1 MNQLPDK
8 HHSKTISQSTEPKK
22 DVFLTSSTMS
32 PIKSA
37 IRLSLFYIVFGSLWI
52 ISSDE
57 ILELLVSDQSVYQE
71 LQTYKGWGYVIITGV
86 LLFFLALRTLKLYEI
101 ARSQTIK
108 INEELNQQLKITS
121 ETQQRYQL
129 AVDGSHDSIWDFEIQ
144 ENKFFSSTK
153 LLETMGYGVDELK
166 VSSLEDWL
174 GLIHPDD
181 YEAFYTSISAYLNAG
196 HGNFEYVYRVINK
209 DKSDCWILTRCQ
221 GYWDEN
227 GKAVRLA
234 GSHTNIT
241 PTKKMEE
248 ELFRLAY
255 FDSLTKLPNWIKF
268 KEIIS
273 SAITHCK
280 DDEVLSL
287 IFIDID
293 DFKNINDLLGYT
305 VGDQLIIR
313 LAAELD
319 QFLPYHHQLAKIG
332 GDSFGIL
339 LNRKK
344 SDNNFEVRAIITNL
358 IKFIQTERSIEEQR
372 VVIFAS
378 IGVAQFPSDATD
390 ASNLMLCANAAMALA
405 KERGK
410 NNVQFYTHE
419 QHDLHIH
426 QIALISDLHHAIE
439 RNELLLYYQPV
450 VRLSDMSL
458 HGFECLLRWKQT
470 EKGFISPDE
479 FITLAENTGIITHIE
494 EWVFEH
500 VMMQVVKWR
509 SINKT
514 HAPIAINLSSRGL
527 VNKDFIDHIE
537 SLMKKYN
544 ILRYEIEVEI
554 TETSFISSFEIAA
567 SHVRRLQLLGIKILL
582 DDFGKGYSSL
592 AYLRQLPIDILK
604 IDRLFTNHVIDI
616 ERNDYLAV
624 AMIDMAHMINT
635 EVIVEGIENQIQL
648 DYMKKHNAEFGQ
660 GYFLHIPSLPEE
672 LGHLFTKSE

>member
-8 HHSKTISQSTEPKK
+8 HHSNSISHSTEPKK
-22 DVFLTSSTMS
+22 GVFLTSSSMT

-37 IRLSLFYIVFGSLWI
+37 ARLSFFYVVFGSLWI

-57 ILELLVSDQSVYQE
+57 VLELLITDYPTYQTI
-71 LQTYKGWGYVIITGV
+71 QTYKGWGYVIITGI
-86 LLFFLALRTLKLYEI
+86 LLYFLALRTLKLYEI

-108 INEELNQQLKITS
+108 MNEELNQQLKITN

-129 AVDGSHDSIWDFEIQ
+129 AVDGSHDSIWDYEIQ

-166 VSSLEDWL
+166 VSTLEDWL

-181 YEAFYTSISAYLNAG
+181 YEAFYTGISDYLNSG
-196 HGNFEYVYRVINK
+196 SGNFECTYRVISK
-209 DKSDCWILTRCQ
+209 DRSDCWILTRCQ

-227 GKAVRLA
+227 GNAVRLA

-241 PTKKMEE
+241 PNKKMEE

-255 FDSLTKLPNWIKF
+255 FDSLTELPNWIKF
-268 KEIIS
+268 KEIIN
-273 SAITHCK
+273 SAISQCK

-305 VGDQLIIR
+305 VGDQLITR

-319 QFLPYHHQLAKIG
+319 QFLPKPHQLAKIG

-344 SDNNFEVRAIITNL
+344 SDNNVDVQIIITNMVKL
-358 IKFIQTERSIEEQR
+358 IQTERSIEEQR

-378 IGVAQFPSDATD
+378 IGVAQFPSDAPD
-390 ASNLMLCANAAMALA
+390 ASNLMLCANASMALA

-410 NNVQFYTHE
+410 NNVQFYTHD

-450 VRLSDMSL
+450 LRLSDMSL
-458 HGFECLLRWKQT
+458 HGFECLLRWKHT

-494 EWVFEH
+494 EWVFEQA
-500 VMMQVVKWR
+500 MMQLVKWR
-509 SINKT
+509 SVNT
-514 HAPIAINLSSRGL
+514 TQAPIAINLSSRGL

-544 ILRYEIEVEI
+544 IQRNEVEVEI
-554 TETSFISSFEIAA
+554 TETSFITSFEIAA
-567 SHVRRLQLLGIKILL
+567 GHVKRLQYLGIKILL

-624 AMIDMAHMINT
+624 AMIDMAHMIKT

-660 GYFLHIPSLPEE
+660 GYFLYMPSRPEE
-672 LGHLFTKSE
+672 LEHLFTKSV

>member
-1 MNQLPDK
+1 
-8 HHSKTISQSTEPKK
+8 
-22 DVFLTSSTMS
+22 MS

-52 ISSDE
+52 ILSDE
-57 ILELLVSDQSVYQE
+57 ILEWLITDYQTYQTI
-71 LQTYKGWGYVIITGV
+71 QTYKGWLYVIITGI
-86 LLFFLALRTLKLYEI
+86 LLYFLVLRTLKLYET
-101 ARSQTIK
+101 ARSQTSN

-129 AVDGSHDSIWDFEIQ
+129 AVDGSRDSIWDYEIR

-166 VSSLEDWL
+166 VSTLEDWL

-196 HGNFEYVYRVINK
+196 SGNFEYVFRVITK

-227 GKAVRLA
+227 GDAVRLA

-241 PTKKMEE
+241 PKKKMEE

-273 SAITHCK
+273 SAITQCK

-305 VGDQLIIR
+305 IGDRLIIR

-319 QFLPYHHQLAKIG
+319 QFLPKPHQLAKIG

-344 SDNNFEVRAIITNL
+344 SDNNFEVQSIITNMVKL
-358 IKFIQTERSIEEQR
+358 IQTERSIEEQK

-378 IGVAQFPSDATD
+378 IGVAQFPLDATD
-390 ASNLMLCANAAMALA
+390 ASNLMLCANASMSLA
-405 KERGK
+405 KESGK
-410 NNVQFYTHE
+410 NNVQFYTHD
-419 QHDLHIH
+419 QHNLHIH
-426 QIALISDLHHAIE
+426 QIELISDLHHAVE
-439 RNELLLYYQPV
+439 RNELQLLYQPV
-450 VRLSDMSL
+450 LRLTDMSL
-458 HGFECLLRWKQT
+458 YGFECLLRWKHT
-470 EKGFISPDE
+470 KKGFISPDE
-479 FITLAENTGIITHIE
+479 FITLAENTGIITNIE
-494 EWVFEH
+494 EWVFENA
-500 VMMQVVKWR
+500 MKQLVKWR
-509 SINKT
+509 PINIGL
-514 HAPIAINLSSRGL
+514 APIAINLSSRGL
-527 VNKDFIDHIE
+527 VNEDFIDHIE
-537 SLMKKYN
+537 SLMKKYD
-544 ILRYEIEVEI
+544 IQKDEIEIEI
-554 TETSFISSFEIAA
+554 TETSFITSFEIAA
-567 SHVRRLQLLGIKILL
+567 NHVKRLQYLGIKILL

-604 IDRLFTNHVIDI
+604 IDRLFTNHVIDV

-660 GYFLHIPSLPEE
+660 GYFLYMPSRPEE
-672 LGHLFTKSE
+672 LEHLFTKSV

>member
-1 MNQLPDK
+1 MNQLSDK
-8 HHSKTISQSTEPKK
+8 HHSKSIEPKK
-22 DVFLTSSTMS
+22 GIFLTSSAMS

-37 IRLSLFYIVFGSLWI
+37 IRLSFFYIVFGSLWI
-52 ISSDE
+52 ILSDE
-57 ILELLVSDQSVYQE
+57 VLELLITDYRVYQKI
-71 LQTYKGWGYVIITGV
+71 QTYKGWLYVIFTGI
-86 LLFFLALRTLKLYEI
+86 LLYFLILRTLKLYEN

-129 AVDGSHDSIWDFEIQ
+129 AVDGSRDSIWDYEIR

-166 VSSLEDWL
+166 VSTLEDWL

-196 HGNFEYVYRVINK
+196 SGNFEYVFRVITK
-209 DKSDCWILTRCQ
+209 DNSDCWILTRCQ

-227 GKAVRLA
+227 GDAVRLA

-241 PTKKMEE
+241 PKKKMEE

-273 SAITHCK
+273 SAITQCK

-305 VGDQLIIR
+305 IGDRLIIR

-319 QFLPYHHQLAKIG
+319 QFLPKPHQLAKIG

-344 SDNNFEVRAIITNL
+344 SDNNFDVQAIITNMVKL
-358 IKFIQTERSIEEQR
+358 IQTERSIEEQK

-378 IGVAQFPSDATD
+378 VGVAQFPKDAVD
-390 ASNLMLCANAAMALA
+390 ASNLMLCANASISLA
-405 KERGK
+405 KELGK
-410 NNVQFYTHE
+410 NNVQFYTHG

-426 QIALISDLHHAIE
+426 QIELISDLHHAIE
-439 RNELLLYYQPV
+439 RNELFLLYQPV
-450 VRLSDMSL
+450 LRLTDMSL
-458 HGFECLLRWKQT
+458 HGFECLLRWKHTQ
-470 EKGFISPDE
+470 KGFISPDE
-479 FITLAENTGIITHIE
+479 FITLAENTGIITNIE
-494 EWVFEH
+494 EWVFENA
-500 VMMQVVKWR
+500 MKQLVKWR
-509 SINKT
+509 PINT
-514 HAPIAINLSSRGL
+514 GLAPIAINLSSRGL
-527 VNKDFIDHIE
+527 VNEDFIDHIE
-537 SLMKKYN
+537 SLMKKYD
-544 ILRYEIEVEI
+544 IQKDEIEIEI
-554 TETSFISSFEIAA
+554 TETSFITSFEVAA
-567 SHVRRLQLLGIKILL
+567 NHVKRLQKLGIKILL

-604 IDRLFTNHVIDI
+604 IDRLFTNHVIDV

-660 GYFLHIPSLPEE
+660 GYFLYMPSRPEE
-672 LGHLFTKSE
+672 LEHLFTKSV

>member
-1 MNQLPDK
+1 MNQLSDK
-8 HHSKTISQSTEPKK
+8 HHSKSIEPKK
-22 DVFLTSSTMS
+22 GIFLTSSAMS

-37 IRLSLFYIVFGSLWI
+37 IRLSFFYIVFGSLWI
-52 ISSDE
+52 ILSDE
-57 ILELLVSDQSVYQE
+57 VLELLITDYRVYQKI
-71 LQTYKGWGYVIITGV
+71 QTYKGWLYVIFTGI
-86 LLFFLALRTLKLYEI
+86 LLYFLILRTLKLYEN

-129 AVDGSHDSIWDFEIQ
+129 AVDGSRDSIWDYEIR

-166 VSSLEDWL
+166 VSTLEDWL

-196 HGNFEYVYRVINK
+196 SGNFEYVFRVITK
-209 DKSDCWILTRCQ
+209 DNSDCWILTRCQ

-227 GKAVRLA
+227 GDAVRLA

-241 PTKKMEE
+241 PKKKMEE

-273 SAITHCK
+273 SAITQCK

-305 VGDQLIIR
+305 IGDRLIIR

-319 QFLPYHHQLAKIG
+319 QFLPKPHQLAKIG

-344 SDNNFEVRAIITNL
+344 SDNNFEVQAIITNMVKL
-358 IKFIQTERSIEEQR
+358 IQTERSIEEQK

-378 IGVAQFPSDATD
+378 VGVAQFPKDAVD
-390 ASNLMLCANAAMALA
+390 ASNLMLCANASISLA
-405 KERGK
+405 KELGK
-410 NNVQFYTHE
+410 NNVQFYTHG

-426 QIALISDLHHAIE
+426 QIELISDLHHAIE
-439 RNELLLYYQPV
+439 RNELFLLYQPV
-450 VRLSDMSL
+450 LRLTDMSL
-458 HGFECLLRWKQT
+458 HGFECLLRWKHTQ
-470 EKGFISPDE
+470 KGFISPDE
-479 FITLAENTGIITHIE
+479 FITLAENTGIITNIE
-494 EWVFEH
+494 EWVFENA
-500 VMMQVVKWR
+500 MKQLVKWR
-509 SINKT
+509 PINT
-514 HAPIAINLSSRGL
+514 GLAPIAINLSSRGL
-527 VNKDFIDHIE
+527 VNEDFIDHIE
-537 SLMKKYN
+537 SLMKKYD
-544 ILRYEIEVEI
+544 IQKDEIEIEI
-554 TETSFISSFEIAA
+554 TETSFITSFEVAA
-567 SHVRRLQLLGIKILL
+567 NHVKRLQKLGIKILL

-604 IDRLFTNHVIDI
+604 IDRLFTNHVIDV

-660 GYFLHIPSLPEE
+660 GYFLYMPSRPEE
-672 LGHLFTKSE
+672 LEHLFTKSV

>member
-1 MNQLPDK
+1 MNQLSDK
-8 HHSKTISQSTEPKK
+8 HHSKSIEPKK
-22 DVFLTSSTMS
+22 GIFLTSSAMS

-37 IRLSLFYIVFGSLWI
+37 IRLSFFYIVFGSLWI
-52 ISSDE
+52 ILSDE
-57 ILELLVSDQSVYQE
+57 VLELLITDYRVYQKI
-71 LQTYKGWGYVIITGV
+71 QTYKGWLYVIFTGI
-86 LLFFLALRTLKLYEI
+86 LLYFLILRTLKLYEN

-129 AVDGSHDSIWDFEIQ
+129 AVDGSRDSIWDYEIR

-166 VSSLEDWL
+166 VSTLEDWL

-196 HGNFEYVYRVINK
+196 SGNFEYVFRVITK
-209 DKSDCWILTRCQ
+209 DNSDCWILTRCQ

-227 GKAVRLA
+227 GDAVRLA

-241 PTKKMEE
+241 PKKKMEE

-273 SAITHCK
+273 SAITQCK

-305 VGDQLIIR
+305 IGDRLIIR

-319 QFLPYHHQLAKIG
+319 QFLPKPHQLAKIG

-344 SDNNFEVRAIITNL
+344 SDNNFDVQAIITNMVKL
-358 IKFIQTERSIEEQR
+358 IQTERSIEEQK

-378 IGVAQFPSDATD
+378 VGVAQFPKDAVD
-390 ASNLMLCANAAMALA
+390 ASNLMLCANASISLA
-405 KERGK
+405 KELGK
-410 NNVQFYTHE
+410 NNVQFYTHG

-426 QIALISDLHHAIE
+426 QIELISDLHHAIE
-439 RNELLLYYQPV
+439 RNELFLLYQPV
-450 VRLSDMSL
+450 LRLTDMSL
-458 HGFECLLRWKQT
+458 HGFECLLRWKHTQ
-470 EKGFISPDE
+470 KGFISPDE
-479 FITLAENTGIITHIE
+479 FITLAENTGIITNIE
-494 EWVFEH
+494 EWVFENA
-500 VMMQVVKWR
+500 MKQLVKWR
-509 SINKT
+509 PINT
-514 HAPIAINLSSRGL
+514 GLAPIAVNLSSRGL
-527 VNKDFIDHIE
+527 VNEDFIDHIE
-537 SLMKKYN
+537 SLMKKYD
-544 ILRYEIEVEI
+544 IQKDEIEIEI
-554 TETSFISSFEIAA
+554 TETSFITSFEVAA
-567 SHVRRLQLLGIKILL
+567 NHVKRLQKLGIKILL

-604 IDRLFTNHVIDI
+604 IDRLFTNHVIDV

-660 GYFLHIPSLPEE
+660 GYFLYMPSRPEE
-672 LGHLFTKSE
+672 LEHLFTKSV

>member
-1 MNQLPDK
+1 MKQISDK
-8 HHSKTISQSTEPKK
+8 HHSKSIEPKK
-22 DVFLTSSTMS
+22 GIFLTSSAMS

-52 ISSDE
+52 ILSDE
-57 ILELLVSDQSVYQE
+57 ILEWLITDYQTYQTI
-71 LQTYKGWGYVIITGV
+71 QTYKGWLYVIITGI
-86 LLFFLALRTLKLYEI
+86 LLYFLVLRTLKLYES
-101 ARSQTIK
+101 ARSQTSD

-121 ETQQRYQL
+121 EIQQRYQL
-129 AVDGSHDSIWDFEIQ
+129 AVDGSRDSIWDYEIR

-166 VSSLEDWL
+166 VSTLEDWL

-196 HGNFEYVYRVINK
+196 SGNFEYVFRVITK

-227 GKAVRLA
+227 GSAVRLA

-241 PTKKMEE
+241 PKKKMEE

-255 FDSLTKLPNWIKF
+255 FDSLTKLPNWMKF
-268 KEIIS
+268 KDIIS
-273 SAITHCK
+273 SAISQCK

-305 VGDQLIIR
+305 IGDRLIIR

-319 QFLPYHHQLAKIG
+319 QFLPKPHQLAKIG

-344 SDNNFEVRAIITNL
+344 SDNNFEVQAIITNMVKL
-358 IKFIQTERSIEEQR
+358 IQTERSIEEQK

-378 IGVAQFPSDATD
+378 VGVAQFPKDAVD
-390 ASNLMLCANAAMALA
+390 ASNLMLCANASISLA
-405 KERGK
+405 KELGK
-410 NNVQFYTHE
+410 NNVQFYTHG

-426 QIALISDLHHAIE
+426 QIELISDLHHAIE
-439 RNELLLYYQPV
+439 RNELFLLYQPV
-450 VRLSDMSL
+450 LRLTDMSL
-458 HGFECLLRWKQT
+458 HGFECLLRWKHTQ
-470 EKGFISPDE
+470 KGFISPDE
-479 FITLAENTGIITHIE
+479 FITLAENTGIITNIE
-494 EWVFEH
+494 EWVFENA
-500 VMMQVVKWR
+500 MKQLVKWR
-509 SINKT
+509 PINT
-514 HAPIAINLSSRGL
+514 GLAPIAINLSSRGL
-527 VNKDFIDHIE
+527 VNEDFIDHIE
-537 SLMKKYN
+537 SLMKKYD
-544 ILRYEIEVEI
+544 IQKDEIEIEI
-554 TETSFISSFEIAA
+554 TETSFITSFEVAA
-567 SHVRRLQLLGIKILL
+567 NHVKRLQKLGIKILL

-604 IDRLFTNHVIDI
+604 IDRLFTNHVIDV

-660 GYFLHIPSLPEE
+660 GYFLHMPSRPEE
-672 LGHLFTKSE
+672 LEHLFTKSV